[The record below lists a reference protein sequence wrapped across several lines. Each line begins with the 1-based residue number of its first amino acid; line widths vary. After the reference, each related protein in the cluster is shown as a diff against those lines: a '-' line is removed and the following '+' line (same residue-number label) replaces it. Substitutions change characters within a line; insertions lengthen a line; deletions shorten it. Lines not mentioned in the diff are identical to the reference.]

1 MIQATTVP
9 TSTQGTIKQF
19 KTAIFAS
26 ALSAGLILLILLLR
40 DSTFS
45 GLKRV
50 FETIFFAFLLGTVGA
65 NVYIWLA
72 AKVSILGRVTR
83 TNLAAT
89 LKALLILTP
98 LATALSLVGI
108 ALGAPHEAQVWMF
121 VEILLSCIISDAAYA
136 RARRVFEY
144 K

>member
-9 TSTQGTIKQF
+9 TSTQGTIKQL

-50 FETIFFAFLLGTVGA
+50 FETILFAFLLGTVGA
-65 NVYIWLA
+65 NVYI
-72 AKVSILGRVTR
+72 
-83 TNLAAT
+83 
-89 LKALLILTP
+89 
-98 LATALSLVGI
+98 
-108 ALGAPHEAQVWMF
+108 
-121 VEILLSCIISDAAYA
+121 
-136 RARRVFEY
+136 
-144 K
+144 